1 MSEIDS
7 EEMQSSTLIEHEG
20 QTIETRGQATTLD
33 YQATKT
39 YGTEETNEDEH
50 VLSCEC
56 EKLPDL
62 TEKLKKLKSF
72 SADQTALI

>member
-20 QTIETRGQATTLD
+20 QTIETKNAGTTLD
-33 YQATKT
+33 YNATKT
-39 YGTEETNEDEH
+39 YGTEQEGVTLEDEQI
-50 VLSCEC
+50 LGCEC

-62 TEKLKKLKSF
+62 NEKLKKLKSF
-72 SADQTALI
+72 SAD